1 MLKLKEVSISYGDL
15 EIVKCVSFL
24 VSPGETVCLVGESGS
39 GKTSILKGI
48 LGLLGE
54 NGRVTGGELLFQGQ
68 NLATLSPAEYRQLR
82 GKKIAMVYQQ
92 AGRALDP
99 VTKIGKQFHEMLC
112 TKEKCSRA
120 QSNKKAA
127 FYLKKLFLKEPER
140 ILESYPSML
149 SGGTNQRVAIAM
161 ALAMEP
167 ELILADEPTSALDV
181 TVQVEV
187 VKALQQA
194 KELSG
199 AGILMV
205 THNMGVVAH
214 LADQVGVMYAG
225 HLVEWGDTEQILKRP
240 AHPYT
245 RMLLDSVLGMDGSIP
260 KFEVSGIENDKRKD
274 SECPYFSM
282 CRKKETACSEFAPIW
297 TRIEENH
304 FILCRE
310 KGNCDG

>member
-1 MLKLKEVSISYGDL
+1 MLNLKEVSISYGDL
-15 EIVKCVSFL
+15 EIVKCVSL
-24 VSPGETVCLVGESGS
+24 SVNPGETVCLVGESGS
-39 GKTSILKGI
+39 GKTTILKGI

-68 NLATLSPAEYRQLR
+68 KLAVLSPAEYRQLR
-82 GKKIAMVYQQ
+82 GKQIAMIYQQ
-92 AGRALDP
+92 AGRSLDP

-112 TKEKCSRA
+112 TKGKCSRA
-120 QSNKKAA
+120 QSDERAA
-127 FYLKKLFLKEPER
+127 FYLSKLFLKEPKR
-140 ILESYPSML
+140 ILKSYPSML

-225 HLVEWGDTEQILKRP
+225 HLVEWGGTEQILQRP
-240 AHPYT
+240 VHPYT
-245 RMLLDSVLGMDGSIP
+245 RMLLDSVLGMDGTIP
-260 KFEVSGIENDKRKD
+260 KLELCDAEKGKRKD
-274 SECPYFSM
+274 GGCPYFSV
-282 CRKKETACSEFAPIW
+282 CREKEAVCGESAPVW
-297 TRIEENH
+297 TRIGENH

-310 KGNCDG
+310 KERL

>member
-1 MLKLKEVSISYGDL
+1 MYERKM
-15 EIVKCVSFL
+15 
-24 VSPGETVCLVGESGS
+24 
-39 GKTSILKGI
+39 
-48 LGLLGE
+48 
-54 NGRVTGGELLFQGQ
+54 FQSTIQ
-68 NLATLSPAEYRQLR
+68 
-82 GKKIAMVYQQ
+82 I
-92 AGRALDP
+92 
-99 VTKIGKQFHEMLC
+99 
-112 TKEKCSRA
+112 
-120 QSNKKAA
+120 KAA
-127 FYLKKLFLKEPER
+127 FNLKKLFLKEPER

-274 SECPYFSM
+274 SECPYFFNV
-282 CRKKETACSEFAPIW
+282 SEKRNGLQRVC
-297 TRIEENH
+297 TYLDQNR
-304 FILCRE
+304 RE
-310 KGNCDG
+310 SFYSL